1 MKGLHSQKK
10 KEINQKEIELCMGK
24 LKEIED
30 RVERGVHNMEERRDE
45 RVTYLKTQGLL
56 LELKKEQVKKM
67 FKEEDEHNH
76 LQLVSRMQ

>member
-1 MKGLHSQKK
+1 
-10 KEINQKEIELCMGK
+10 MGK

-56 LELKKEQVKKM
+56 CNQYLLILTLFSGAQEGTYQEGVQG
-67 FKEEDEHNH
+67 
-76 LQLVSRMQ
+76 R

>member
-1 MKGLHSQKK
+1 
-10 KEINQKEIELCMGK
+10 MGK

-56 LELKKEQVKKM
+56 CKYIDKDNLTYHSGIKERAG
-67 FKEEDEHNH
+67 EED
-76 LQLVSRMQ
+76 V